1 MKKIIYIILIILTI
15 FLIENSYK
23 IYKTDI
29 LKITNITEN
38 ELKTKT
44 NTLGIKEKHYNQN
57 IKGIIL
63 KTNKKILLTNQ
74 YSSSQV
80 LTEKY
85 TVGDELFIENNQII
99 SLRRDKYLYY
109 SLLILIIL
117 LLSIYKK
124 RGLNS
129 CISILINIIIFILGI
144 FIYNYI
150 KNIILLSIFYLI
162 LFPVTS
168 LLITNKINKKTVLA
182 LISTMITIIII
193 TIFLLLITKI
203 TNYNKINFNELEYI
217 IRNYKEIYLFS
228 LILGTLGVIMDICVT
243 ITSSLYEIK
252 EKNKNITNKQLI
264 KSGKNIGSDIII
276 SMTNV
281 IFFTFLSSCL
291 PSFVL
296 QLRNKVTLINYLQTN
311 FSVELSR
318 FLIGAIG
325 ILLSILIS
333 TYITVKAG
341 DKKWI

>member
-341 DKKWI
+341 DKK

>member
-162 LFPVTS
+162 LFPVIS

-341 DKKWI
+341 DKK